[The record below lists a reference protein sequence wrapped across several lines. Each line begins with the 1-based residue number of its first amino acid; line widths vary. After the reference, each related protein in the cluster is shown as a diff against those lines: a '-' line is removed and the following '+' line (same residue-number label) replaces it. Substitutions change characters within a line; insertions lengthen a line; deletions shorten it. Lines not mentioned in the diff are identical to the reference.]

1 MVEQHEIGTRVNHEP
16 GSWSI
21 EEKTH
26 LLLLLY
32 QKALRC
38 IDQAVLDIEAGD
50 MIKKSDE
57 LIRAQ
62 DIVLQLSDAL
72 DHRGDDDGGLTA
84 NLERLYLY
92 IYQLLIKGN
101 TRLDLDAIAEARKH
115 LANLYGAWEQVA
127 NQAVSAVGP
136 AARARW

>member
-1 MVEQHEIGTRVNHEP
+1 MVEQQEVGTRVNHEP
-16 GSWSI
+16 SSWSI

-72 DHRGDDDGGLTA
+72 DHCGDDGGLTA

-115 LANLYGAWEQVA
+115 LANLYGAWEQVV
-127 NQAVSAVGP
+127 NQAERAVGP

>member
-1 MVEQHEIGTRVNHEP
+1 MVEEQSTRTRVSHEP
-16 GSWSI
+16 TSWGI

-32 QKALRC
+32 QKALHC
-38 IDQAVLDIEAGD
+38 IDQAVSDIEAGE
-50 MIKKSDE
+50 MVRKSDE

-72 DHRGDDDGGLTA
+72 DHRSDDGGLTA

-92 IYQLLIKGN
+92 VYQLLIKGN
-101 TRLDLDAIAEARKH
+101 TRLDLEAIAEARKH

-127 NQAVSAVGP
+127 NHAVAAAGP
-136 AARARW
+136 AVRARW

>member
-1 MVEQHEIGTRVNHEP
+1 MVEEQNIGTRVNHEP
-16 GSWSI
+16 TSWGI

-38 IDQAVLDIEAGD
+38 IDQAVSDIEAGE
-50 MIKKSDE
+50 MVKKSDE

-72 DHRGDDDGGLTA
+72 DRRSDDGGLTA

-92 IYQLLIKGN
+92 VYQLLIKGN
-101 TRLDLDAIAEARKH
+101 TRLDLEAIAEARKH
-115 LANLYGAWEQVA
+115 LAHLYGAWEQVA
-127 NQAVSAVGP
+127 NHAAAAAGP
-136 AARARW
+136 ALRARW

>member
-1 MVEQHEIGTRVNHEP
+1 MVKQQNIGMRLSHEP
-16 GSWSI
+16 TSWGI
-21 EEKTH
+21 EEKTQ

-38 IDQAVLDIEAGD
+38 IDQAVVDIEAGE
-50 MIKKSDE
+50 MVKKSDE

-72 DHRGDDDGGLTA
+72 EHRIDDGGLTA

-92 IYQLLIKGN
+92 VYKLLIKGN
-101 TRLDLDAIAEARKH
+101 TRIDMAAIAEARRH
-115 LANLYGAWEQVA
+115 LANLYVAWEQA
-127 NQAVSAVGP
+127 ADQAVTATGP
-136 AARARW
+136 AVRARL

>member
-1 MVEQHEIGTRVNHEP
+1 MVEELNVGMRANHEP
-16 GSWSI
+16 TSWGI

-38 IDQAVLDIEAGD
+38 IDQAVIDIAAGE
-50 MIKKSDE
+50 MVKKSDE

-72 DHRGDDDGGLTA
+72 DHSNNDGGLTA

-92 IYQLLIKGN
+92 IYKLLIKGN
-101 TRLDLDAIAEARKH
+101 TRLDLGAIAEARKH
-115 LANLYGAWEQVA
+115 LVNLYGAWEQVA
-127 NQAVSAVGP
+127 KQAMVTAGP
-136 AARARW
+136 AVRARW

>member
-1 MVEQHEIGTRVNHEP
+1 MVKQQDIGMRISHEP
-16 GSWSI
+16 TSWGI

-38 IDQAVLDIEAGD
+38 IDQAVVDIEAGQ
-50 MIKKSDE
+50 MVKKSDE

-72 DHRGDDDGGLTA
+72 DHRSDDGGLTA

-92 IYQLLIKGN
+92 VYKLLIKGN
-101 TRLDLDAIAEARKH
+101 TRLDLTAIAEARKH
-115 LANLYGAWEQVA
+115 LAHLYVAWEQA
-127 NQAVSAVGP
+127 AQQAATAVGP
-136 AARARW
+136 VARARL

>member
-1 MVEQHEIGTRVNHEP
+1 MVEQQEVGTRVNHEP
-16 GSWSI
+16 SSWSI

-38 IDQAVLDIEAGD
+38 IDQAVRDIDAGD
-50 MIKKSDE
+50 MVKKSDE

-72 DHRGDDDGGLTA
+72 DHRSDDGGLTA

-127 NQAVSAVGP
+127 KQAVTTVGP